1 MEPDLDG
8 WLAEPTVRTRH
19 SRSAAA
25 PAARLWDE
33 AQSMCVRDAS
43 KLAPLI
49 RWRLPSV
56 RTNVTFHELFRSHP
70 FALLDEGEA
79 WSISGLCGRI
89 WTLAPDY
96 PDLDGGEQFRTWN
109 EPGTVRVLF
118 AHWVQAREDGR
129 AELVSEARVKPV
141 DRGASLRL
149 RGIWTLVRPFEFL
162 IGGEA
167 LAIAARR
174 AERGG

>member
-1 MEPDLDG
+1 MSPDLDG
-8 WLAEPTVRTRH
+8 WLAEPTVRTSH
-19 SRSAAA
+19 SRSARAT
-25 PAARLWDE
+25 PARLWSE
-33 AQSMCVRDAS
+33 AQSLRVRDAS

-56 RTNVTFHELFRSHP
+56 RTDVTFHELFRSHP
-70 FALLDEGEA
+70 FALLDAGDD

-96 PDLDGGEQFRTWN
+96 PRISNAAEYRTWN

-118 AHWVQAREDGR
+118 AHWVRELDDGR

-174 AERGG
+174 AEAPG